1 MKTTN
6 ILPHEN
12 FPLYGNFNESMCN
25 SRHLYNIVHPLLYGY
40 THTHTLPT
48 HTHTHIGDDPSCQV
62 VTMVAKG
69 VKLFVG
75 TSGGVVGVFDS
86 ESVELLNVFSWHK
99 EKVRTLL
106 VMPKEME
113 ACICNEIPFNNL
125 ESEHQ
130 NGVSKGHKF
139 QRGMSAFA
147 YLENQHCIHNDEPD
161 AVMLMSIGNGR
172 RKYQVSEQSK
182 QERIKIFNDT
192 QHSIGRR
199 PTSMDKLGEDIVLL
213 QWRS

>member
-1 MKTTN
+1 
-6 ILPHEN
+6 
-12 FPLYGNFNESMCN
+12 
-25 SRHLYNIVHPLLYGY
+25 
-40 THTHTLPT
+40 
-48 HTHTHIGDDPSCQV
+48 
-62 VTMVAKG
+62 MVAKG

-86 ESVELLNVFSWHK
+86 ESVELLNVFSWHN

-113 ACICNEIPFNNL
+113 ACICNEIPF
-125 ESEHQ
+125 ESDHQ
-130 NGVSKGHKF
+130 NLAAKGPKF

-172 RKYQVSEQSK
+172 RRYQVSEQSK
-182 QERIKIFNDT
+182 QDRIKIFNDA